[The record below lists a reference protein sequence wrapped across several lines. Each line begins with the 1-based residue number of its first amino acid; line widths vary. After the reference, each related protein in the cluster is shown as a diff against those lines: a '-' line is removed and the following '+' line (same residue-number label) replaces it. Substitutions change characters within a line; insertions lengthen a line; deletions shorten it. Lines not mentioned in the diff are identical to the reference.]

1 MKKFSELVMEVVL
14 TPEQKKRREV
24 LKAKHRKYTAKGLDT
39 SEIEAELAT
48 LGGYTPKG
56 AKQTTTNKVS
66 DDPDFSKGF
75 EAAIKAMQDAQ
86 NGKSKPGGGSGVGE
100 GGLPIPDDLFSKGQE
115 NNSGG
120 GDSGEGK
127 ENGQGQQGGGKSRD
141 SKEGGNQGV
150 VRPEDCIGP
159 NQLKGTPGQAGG
171 MLSKELGDA
180 IAESEGY
187 EKSGGSSSNVEKEW
201 KERANSVAKQAGKG
215 ASWDVFKAKL
225 QGLWNKTVDWKN
237 ELKKIVGHAINP
249 ADKRQAYANKNVLVS
264 QDRIARTDKDKYD
277 NMDYMQ
283 AWIDTSGSMTN
294 EFLNDCIS
302 EVYKLALAKKPMR
315 LDIWQFDTRV
325 ADQQTFSNLPSLK
338 KGLGAFQMKGGGG
351 TDVKCCFNEIQNN
364 KKYSKRKCELVVIFT
379 DGYLTQYKRP
389 MKNIGTLVW
398 VVIDNPG
405 FELQYKDTN
414 TKLIRI
420 SSADIK

>member
-1 MKKFSELVMEVVL
+1 MKKFSELITEVVL

-24 LKAKHRKYTAKGLDT
+24 LKAKHRKYTATGLDT
-39 SEIEAELAT
+39 SEIDAELAT

-56 AKQTTTNKVS
+56 TRQPSNIKQTPVGQP
-66 DDPDFSKGF
+66 DPDFSKGF

-86 NGKSKPGGGSGVGE
+86 NGKIKASSGESAGE
-100 GGLPIPDDLFSKGQE
+100 GGLPIPSDLFSNGEGSGDGIEQSH
-115 NNSGG
+115 SGG
-120 GDSGEGK
+120 K
-127 ENGQGQQGGGKSRD
+127 TRD
-141 SKEGGNQGV
+141 SKTGENQGV

-159 NQLKGTPGQAGG
+159 SSLKNTPGQAGG
-171 MLSKELGDA
+171 IISKDVGDE
-180 IAESEGY
+180 IAEMEGY
-187 EKSGGSSSNVEKEW
+187 DKSGGSNSNIEKEW
-201 KERANSVAKQAGKG
+201 GDRAKSVTKQAGKG
-215 ASWDVFKAKL
+215 AGWDIFKAKL

-264 QDRIARTDKDKYD
+264 QDRIARTDKDKYN

-294 EFLNDCIS
+294 EFLNACIS

-338 KGLGAFQMKGGGG
+338 KGLGSFEMKGGGG
-351 TDVKCCFNEIQNN
+351 TDVKCCFDELLNN

-405 FELQYKDTN
+405 FELQYKDSN
-414 TKLIRI
+414 TKLIHI
-420 SSADIK
+420 NSADIKL